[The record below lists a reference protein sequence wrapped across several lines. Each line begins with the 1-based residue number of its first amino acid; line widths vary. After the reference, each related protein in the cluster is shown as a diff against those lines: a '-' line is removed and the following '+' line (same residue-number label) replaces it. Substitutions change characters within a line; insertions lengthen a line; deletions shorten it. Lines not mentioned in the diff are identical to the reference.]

1 MKILLSPLGIEMQR
15 QKCVCYVKLMPLTW
29 LWNTENAIPFHSI
42 CILKIL
48 SNHMLQNGLLFHL
61 SSSHFSESIFVLCW
75 LLFSIDVAHAYSSQH
90 VEHTHRLHWI
100 FAEVTMNGKSFDER
114 KQRTNEKIDRRN
126 ASEKFSHSDFVCE
139 EHYSLFRLR
148 FLKGLLK
155 IKHACLVMFSRPY
168 SLYPMHPVA
177 GC

>member
-1 MKILLSPLGIEMQR
+1 MQILLSPLGVEMQR
-15 QKCVCYVKLMPLTW
+15 QKCVFYVKLMPLTW
-29 LWNTENAIPFHSI
+29 LWNTENAIPFHLHIKNPIKSHA
-42 CILKIL
+42 
-48 SNHMLQNGLLFHL
+48 SERTPFPSFFFSLFGE
-61 SSSHFSESIFVLCW
+61 HFLYLAGFF
-75 LLFSIDVAHAYSSQH
+75 FSIDVAHAYSSQH

-114 KQRTNEKIDRRN
+114 KIDRRN

-148 FLKGLLK
+148 LLKGLLK
-155 IKHACLVMFSRPY
+155 VKHACLVMFSRPY